1 MNGFALGLSLK
12 RRLRATWKW
21 AIQGK
26 RGGFHGN
33 YMNRNHLCIQLQRAS
48 ICDPPRENQQK
59 GDNTGTRAMHGH
71 ASVTT
76 DTDMRIF
83 NEKTESVMEA
93 FVWQDITR

>member
-1 MNGFALGLSLK
+1 MYPLVVYALVV
-12 RRLRATWKW
+12 
-21 AIQGK
+21 
-26 RGGFHGN
+26 
-33 YMNRNHLCIQLQRAS
+33 CP

-83 NEKTESVMEA
+83 NEKTESVTEA
-93 FVWQDITR
+93 FVWQDITRWSFCFK